1 MLREHGR
8 SGYFEPMARAGRTE
22 PDSVSIWLKLSAEDA
37 ARMTQVLARPEFAGW
52 TRAEWCL
59 EMIQTALGYYTRP
72 RWLSPAGRGP
82 RSAARGQEPEP
93 APPAPEPEPA
103 APEPELAAP
112 EPEPMRPSPSPLR
125 RSPNRSAGARIRPPP
140 NRVRAAT
147 EAPTGSTEARTGSTE
162 AGCEPTRSRNPK
174 RQRRSRNPSHRRRRL
189 RPRSRR
195 PRPECPHPADARDYQ
210 TGTCAVCGAIL
221 WD

>member
-1 MLREHGR
+1 MLCEHGR

-72 RWLSPAGRGP
+72 RPSAGAEGERTPAAEP
-82 RSAARGQEPEP
+82 APAEPAPAEPAPAEPAPAEPAPVEPAPVEEAATATTEAVEEPEP
-93 APPAPEPEPA
+93 AEPEPGVSVAPEPVPDT
-103 APEPELAAP
+103 PEPVAD
-112 EPEPMRPSPSPLR
+112 EPEPPVQ
-125 RSPNRSAGARIRPPP
+125 AD
-140 NRVRAAT
+140 
-147 EAPTGSTEARTGSTE
+147 
-162 AGCEPTRSRNPK
+162 
-174 RQRRSRNPSHRRRRL
+174 
-189 RPRSRR
+189 
-195 PRPECPHPADARDYQ
+195 CPHPADARDYQ
-210 TGTCAVCGAIL
+210 SGTCAACGAIL

>member
-1 MLREHGR
+1 
-8 SGYFEPMARAGRTE
+8 MAPAGRTE

-72 RWLSPAGRGP
+72 RPAAGADGERAP
-82 RSAARGQEPEP
+82 AAEP
-93 APPAPEPEPA
+93 APAESAPAESAPAEDADEPEPA
-103 APEPELAAP
+103 ADKPEPAADKP
-112 EPEPMRPSPSPLR
+112 EPEPTDQPACS
-125 RSPNRSAGARIRPPP
+125 
-140 NRVRAAT
+140 
-147 EAPTGSTEARTGSTE
+147 
-162 AGCEPTRSRNPK
+162 
-174 RQRRSRNPSHRRRRL
+174 
-189 RPRSRR
+189 
-195 PRPECPHPADARDYQ
+195 HPADARDYQ

>member
-1 MLREHGR
+1 
-8 SGYFEPMARAGRTE
+8 MAPAGRTE

-72 RWLSPAGRGP
+72 LPAAGADGERAP
-82 RSAARGQEPEP
+82 AAEP
-93 APPAPEPEPA
+93 APAEPAPAEPAPAEDADEPEPA
-103 APEPELAAP
+103 AGKP
-112 EPEPMRPSPSPLR
+112 EPEPTDQPACS
-125 RSPNRSAGARIRPPP
+125 
-140 NRVRAAT
+140 
-147 EAPTGSTEARTGSTE
+147 
-162 AGCEPTRSRNPK
+162 
-174 RQRRSRNPSHRRRRL
+174 
-189 RPRSRR
+189 
-195 PRPECPHPADARDYQ
+195 HPADARDYQ

>member
-37 ARMTQVLARPEFAGW
+37 ARMTQVLTRPEFAGW

-72 RWLSPAGRGP
+72 RPAAGADGERARVAEP
-82 RSAARGQEPEP
+82 APAEPAPAESAPVKEPEP
-93 APPAPEPEPA
+93 AEPEPARSAAPEPVADAPEPVADEPEPA
-103 APEPELAAP
+103 AD
-112 EPEPMRPSPSPLR
+112 EPEPPVQ
-125 RSPNRSAGARIRPPP
+125 A
-140 NRVRAAT
+140 
-147 EAPTGSTEARTGSTE
+147 
-162 AGCEPTRSRNPK
+162 
-174 RQRRSRNPSHRRRRL
+174 Q
-189 RPRSRR
+189 
-195 PRPECPHPADARDYQ
+195 CPHPADARDYQ
-210 TGTCAVCGAIL
+210 SGTCAACGAIL

>member
-8 SGYFEPMARAGRTE
+8 SGYFEPMAPAGRTE

-37 ARMTQVLARPEFAGW
+37 ARMTQVLTRPEFAGW

-72 RWLSPAGRGP
+72 RPAAGADGERAP
-82 RSAARGQEPEP
+82 AAGP
-93 APPAPEPEPA
+93 APAESAPAESAPVESAPVEDADEPEPA
-103 APEPELAAP
+103 AGKPEPAADKP
-112 EPEPMRPSPSPLR
+112 EPEP
-125 RSPNRSAGARIRPPP
+125 
-140 NRVRAAT
+140 
-147 EAPTGSTEARTGSTE
+147 
-162 AGCEPTRSRNPK
+162 EPTDQPACS
-174 RQRRSRNPSHRRRRL
+174 
-189 RPRSRR
+189 
-195 PRPECPHPADARDYQ
+195 HPADARDYQ

>member
-37 ARMTQVLARPEFAGW
+37 ARMTQVLTRPEFAGW

-72 RWLSPAGRGP
+72 RPAE
-82 RSAARGQEPEP
+82 SAPVKEPEP
-93 APPAPEPEPA
+93 AEPEPARSAAPEPVADAPEPVADEPEPA
-103 APEPELAAP
+103 AD
-112 EPEPMRPSPSPLR
+112 EPEPPVQ
-125 RSPNRSAGARIRPPP
+125 A
-140 NRVRAAT
+140 
-147 EAPTGSTEARTGSTE
+147 
-162 AGCEPTRSRNPK
+162 
-174 RQRRSRNPSHRRRRL
+174 Q
-189 RPRSRR
+189 
-195 PRPECPHPADARDYQ
+195 CPHPADARDYQ
-210 TGTCAVCGAIL
+210 SGTCAACGAIL